1 MRIPGSVCV
10 CVCVCVHARTCVCVQ
25 REGVG
30 GGKERDERIV
40 LLHKHQVFT

>member
-10 CVCVCVHARTCVCVQ
+10 CVCVCVQC
-25 REGVG
+25 EGVG

>member
-10 CVCVCVHARTCVCVQ
+10 CVCVQC
-25 REGVG
+25 EGVG